1 MLHLTC
7 RGMVSFPIA
16 ASPMADKGAFLE
28 LGRGGNDALSS
39 VGVETVDFTWLFL
52 TSFVLFS
59 LRSFWL
65 VLPPFSLPSAVS
77 RLCAVIFLV
86 CCISLDA
93 PGGRYTG
100 CVSLGFVV
108 GRVECVSLEA
118 MGVGFEGCGSL
129 VVSGE
134 GWGSRRAAEGVC
146 VSCASL
152 GVAGG

>member
-1 MLHLTC
+1 
-7 RGMVSFPIA
+7 
-16 ASPMADKGAFLE
+16 MADKGAFLE

>member
-1 MLHLTC
+1 
-7 RGMVSFPIA
+7 
-16 ASPMADKGAFLE
+16 MADKGAFLE

-108 GRVECVSLEA
+108 GRVERVSLEA

-134 GWGSRRAAEGVC
+134 GWGSRRAAEGGC